1 MDDDEDLKARFLAC
15 TDDPAAVERLFKD
28 LHARYFARL
37 ARFVERASAS
47 LRGRAAVCEDLA
59 LDSFVKLWKYRAS
72 YRGDCALYT
81 YLCQIATNLVLSHL
95 RAEGRSPEVPLQ
107 PDDDSIE
114 LSPADREAREDWLAG
129 GDEQQRNLDE
139 RLIAECVR
147 KRLQALEGS
156 HPEHVAA
163 LRMQYEAGLKGPDIA
178 RAIGRS
184 EGATRE
190 FLRQARIIA
199 RRVMGECWKLLRGAL
214 P

>member
-1 MDDDEDLKARFLAC
+1 MDDDEDLKTRFLNC
-15 TDDPAAVERLFKD
+15 PDDPVAVERLFKD

-37 ARFVERASAS
+37 VRFVQGASGS
-47 LRGRAAVCEDLA
+47 LRGRDAVCEGLA

-81 YLCQIATNLVLSHL
+81 YLCQIATNVVFSHL
-95 RAEGRSPEVPLQ
+95 RAESRSPEVPLQ
-107 PDDDSIE
+107 LEDDSVE
-114 LSPADREAREDWLAG
+114 PSPADREARDDWLAC
-129 GDEQQRNLDE
+129 GDEQQRSIDE
-139 RLIAECVR
+139 RRIAECVR

-163 LRMQYEAGLKGPDIA
+163 LRMQYEAGLKGPEIA
-178 RAIGRS
+178 RAIGRT

-190 FLRQARIIA
+190 FLRQARILA
-199 RRVMGECWKLLRGAL
+199 RRVMGECWKLLGGAM